1 MSSELTALLCRLDGG
16 NTCAQGGAC
25 AGVARVGMEA
35 IAGVVPEAGNVL
47 TECARVAGI
56 AGTVVAVEGAEQLWP
71 DGQLAAL
78 GLRGRCKLCT

>member
-1 MSSELTALLCRLDGG
+1 MSSELTPLLGLFEGG

-47 TECARVAGI
+47 TESARMAGI
-56 AGTVVAVEGAEQLWP
+56 AGTVVAVEGAEEL
-71 DGQLAAL
+71 
-78 GLRGRCKLCT
+78 

>member
-35 IAGVVPEAGNVL
+35 IAGAVP
-47 TECARVAGI
+47 GI